1 MKTKLKQVKGFDME
15 LIDELINSGFDL
27 KGQQKRYLE
36 QYIFEAS
43 TYIYP
48 KDYHEKWGDYT
59 GI

>member
-1 MKTKLKQVKGFDME
+1 ME